1 MKEGKISFC
10 FITKKN
16 KNKVEMG
23 QFGDRKQKLSMQ
35 SWTISKT
42 HMCKTKITSWQVSK
56 ITFAKKSSNNHFQ
69 KALKKNQEKERDFHK
84 IAL

>member
-42 HMCKTKITSWQVSK
+42 HMCKTKKTSWQVSK
-56 ITFAKKSSNNHFQ
+56 ITFAKSQATIIFKRH
-69 KALKKNQEKERDFHK
+69 
-84 IAL
+84 